1 MKNISNKPH
10 IIVVTTAFAPFIGGA
25 EVAVQEIIRRTADS
39 FRYTIITARMDRK
52 LSARELWNDAEIIR
66 VGWGCAFDKLWLIVI
81 FPWFAYKL
89 HANLVWAIMASYA
102 GAGACLASFIQKTPY
117 VLTLQEGD
125 DLSNV
130 ERRIRFL
137 TPFFRQIFIRAQSTQ
152 VIAQF
157 LGDWAKKMGASHE
170 PIVIPNG
177 VSRELFMLTDKERND
192 FRLEIREMYK
202 IPQDAFVVVSI
213 SRLVEKNGISDLISA
228 ITLLPDAHLLVIGD
242 GKLRD
247 SLERQSEI
255 IRSRVHFLGSIRQT
269 DLVRFAVAGDVFCRP
284 ALSEGQ
290 GIVFLEAFSLGLPV
304 VATKVGGIPE
314 IVEHSVSGLLV
325 EPKQINQLVEAL
337 NSLSVNRQLYT
348 QMRLAGFER
357 VKKFSWDLLTPKIK
371 NWLSSNIK

>member
-1 MKNISNKPH
+1 
-10 IIVVTTAFAPFIGGA
+10 
-25 EVAVQEIIRRTADS
+25 
-39 FRYTIITARMDRK
+39 
-52 LSARELWNDAEIIR
+52 
-66 VGWGCAFDKLWLIVI
+66 
-81 FPWFAYKL
+81 
-89 HANLVWAIMASYA
+89 
-102 GAGACLASFIQKTPY
+102 
-117 VLTLQEGD
+117 
-125 DLSNV
+125 
-130 ERRIRFL
+130 
-137 TPFFRQIFIRAQSTQ
+137 
-152 VIAQF
+152 
-157 LGDWAKKMGASHE
+157 
-170 PIVIPNG
+170 
-177 VSRELFMLTDKERND
+177 
-192 FRLEIREMYK
+192 MYK